1 MARRMT
7 KKETTTISLIA
18 FLIIF
23 GVILTAIGKFFKTVG
38 FIVPVIVGVIAIGFY
53 WLYNSNKKKGKL
65 TYLRNKYKDEEI
77 VQKIFAGYF
86 WQGQTSDQLIDSLG
100 KPMDIDEVVLKT
112 KKKKIWKY
120 QHQGGNRYGLR
131 ITLEDNTV
139 VGWEQKE

>member
-7 KKETTTISLIA
+7 KIETTTISLIA

-53 WLYNSNKKKGKL
+53 WLYNSNQKKGKL

-112 KKKKIWKY
+112 KKKEIWKY
-120 QHQGGNRYGLR
+120 QHQGSNRYGLR
-131 ITLEDNTV
+131 ITLEDNAV